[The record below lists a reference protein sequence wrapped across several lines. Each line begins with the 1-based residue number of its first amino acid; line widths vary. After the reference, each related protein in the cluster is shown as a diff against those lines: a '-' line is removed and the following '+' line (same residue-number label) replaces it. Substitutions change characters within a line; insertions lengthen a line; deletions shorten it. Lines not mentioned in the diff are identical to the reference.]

1 MPFQGNGA
9 PLVSIVV
16 ATYNGEKYLKQQLD
30 SLVRQTYPHFEI
42 VVTDDRSTDGTTA
55 ILQAYADQYPNFRYV
70 VNDTNL
76 GFIKNF
82 EKACTLAKG
91 DYISLCDQ
99 DDVWDL
105 EKTALLMEAIGDHQL
120 IFCDSLF
127 VDEQLNSLGRRH
139 SDVKQFRSFDNC
151 LYFAQDDCVCGHAT
165 IFRRSL
171 LQHALPFPA
180 KTPHDQWLPFVAT
193 LHGTLLCYDKP
204 LVQWRQHPLNVTKSP
219 HGKAYKMATNLA
231 ILEAFYQYCPVERSM
246 EKKVL
251 YNLKKSNEGYTFANN
266 FLRMFTYFRYQRYLL
281 GMKKRNAFRKF
292 LFCIKMFWQIRLN
305 VL

>member
-1 MPFQGNGA
+1 MPFQSNSA

-16 ATYNGEKYLKQQLD
+16 ATYNGEKYLEQQLE
-30 SLVRQTYPHFEI
+30 SLIHQTYPNLEI
-42 VVTDDRSTDGTTA
+42 VVTDDRSTDGTPA
-55 ILQAYADQYPNFRYV
+55 ILQSYAERYPHFRYV
-70 VNDTNL
+70 INDTNL

-91 DYISLCDQ
+91 EYISLCDQ

-105 EKTALLMEAIGDHQL
+105 DKTSLLINAIGSHML
-120 IFCDSLF
+120 VFCDSLF
-127 VDEQLNSLGRRH
+127 VDENLRSLGRRH

-165 IFRRSL
+165 VFRREL
-171 LQHALPFPA
+171 LEHALPFPP

-193 LHGTLLCYDKP
+193 FHGTLLCYDKA
-204 LVQWRQHPLNVTKSP
+204 LVQWRQHSKNVTGAP
-219 HGKAYKMATNLA
+219 HDVQYLRASNLA
-231 ILEAFYQYCPVERSM
+231 VLEAFYQYCPATHAM

-251 YNLKKSNEGYTFANN
+251 YNLKKSNEGYTLANN
-266 FLRMFTYFRYQRYLL
+266 FLRMVTYFRYQRYLL